1 MKESARFFLRIL
13 GFGLLSLLLISSC
26 SNKHLVS
33 IALTPADAS
42 VSAIGQTIQFQAI
55 GTTNHPNAGQETL
68 TSSVT
73 WSSSNVSVATISG
86 SGLATAVSCGQT
98 TVTALDG
105 NVTGQTTL
113 TVACSSPGGTSVLQS
128 ITVYP
133 ISPTIPNPGQVT
145 LSALGVFS
153 PPVTNPILPNPNVI
167 WASNNPGV
175 ATINNVGQVSAV
187 NCGTA
192 TISAESQGIFGQT
205 QLTVSC
211 STLQSISVY
220 PPDPTV
226 PLGQLPPL
234 FAAFGLWSPSGPNP
248 NVTANANWSSSN
260 EGIATVSN
268 NNPGQVT
275 LFACGTTTISAE
287 DNGVIGQTQLTV
299 TCAPPV
305 LQSISLYPSNA
316 TVAAN
321 QTVQFSALAVYS
333 PASSNNDLTKS
344 ATWNSLNGTVASVT
358 SSGVI
363 STHAC
368 GTTTI
373 SAAYQGVVGQTQL
386 TVSCTPPS
394 LQSITILPGNPTI
407 PQIGQTTEF
416 VALETASDGTQKA
429 PAAVTWLSS
438 NTYVATVDTNTAVAT
453 AVSCGT
459 STISAEDQNVIATTL
474 LTVSC
479 SPATS
484 IELLVIKAGTTPG
497 TLILDSTRA
506 INCGSVC
513 GAAFNEGT
521 GITLTATP
529 PPTATPPWT
538 GCDEVLSSSPSSL
551 NDTCIFTVRP
561 DTAGGTLKT
570 VTANY

>member
-1 MKESARFFLRIL
+1 VA
-13 GFGLLSLLLISSC
+13 
-26 SNKHLVS
+26 
-33 IALTPADAS
+33 
-42 VSAIGQTIQFQAI
+42 AIG
-55 GTTNHPNAGQETL
+55 E
-68 TSSVT
+68 
-73 WSSSNVSVATISG
+73 
-86 SGLATAVSCGQT
+86 SGLATAAGCGE
-98 TVTALDG
+98 TVISAQDG
-105 NVTGQTTL
+105 NVLGQTTL
-113 TVACSSPGGTSVLQS
+113 TVACSAPGGDSILQS

-133 ISPTIPNPGQVT
+133 INPMIPNPGEIL

-153 PPVTNPILPNPNVI
+153 PPVTKPILENANVT

-175 ATINNVGQVSAV
+175 AKINDAGQVLAV

-192 TISAESQGIFGQT
+192 TISAESQGIIGQT

-211 STLQSISVY
+211 STLQSITVY

-234 FAAFGLWSPSGPNP
+234 FGAFGLWSPSGPNP

-260 EGIATVSN
+260 GGIATVSN

-275 LFACGTTTISAE
+275 LIACGTTTISAE

-305 LQSISLYPSNA
+305 LQSVSLYPSNA

-321 QTVQFSALAVYS
+321 QTVQLSALGVYS

-344 ATWNSLNGTVASVT
+344 ATWNSLNGAVASVT
-358 SSGVI
+358 SPGVI

-368 GTTTI
+368 GATTI

-394 LQSITILPGNPTI
+394 LQSIVILPSNPTI
-407 PQIGQTTEF
+407 PQIGQITEF
-416 VALETASDGTQKA
+416 VALETASDGAQKA
-429 PAAVTWLSS
+429 PAPVTWLSS
-438 NTYVATVDTNTAVAT
+438 NKYVATVDQNTGVAT

-459 STISAEDQNVIATTL
+459 STISAEDQNIFATTL

-479 SPATS
+479 GPATS
-484 IELLVIKAGTTPG
+484 IELLVIKAGTTPD

-521 GITLTATP
+521 GVTLTATP